1 MKLALGEGSAP
12 VLLRADGVTG
22 GMVKED
28 AMIPYPRIIL
38 RKGREAPLRHGHPWV
53 FSGAVARLDGEPASG
68 DIVLVADSIG
78 RDLGLGFFN
87 TGDIAFRLLTGDSAA
102 RIDAGFWRRRIDR
115 AAALRK
121 RVVPP
126 ETDAYRLINA
136 EGDGMPGLVVD
147 RYGNFLVFGIGTAGM
162 EKWRETLIGHLSDV
176 TGSAGI
182 YERSEGRS
190 RQIEGMSN
198 RIGPAA
204 GEVPAMTE
212 ITENGLRFEVDLIS
226 GQKTGFFLDQ
236 RGNREITG
244 ALSRGA
250 AVLNAF
256 SYTGAFSV
264 YAARGGAKRV
274 VSVDASA
281 AANEI
286 ACTNLARNGCSP
298 DQHPILTHNCF
309 EYLRE
314 TEEVFD
320 LIILD
325 PPAFA
330 KSRKDVERSAR
341 GYKEIN
347 LQAAKRLR
355 EGGMLATFSCSNP
368 VSLELFEKI
377 VLAAVRDA
385 GKTAQLLR
393 PLGAGPD
400 HPVNLAHPEGRYLK
414 GLLLC
419 LTEK

>member
-1 MKLALGEGSAP
+1 VNAQRRFLFGRGAIRLALASRMI
-12 VLLRADGVTG
+12 VIR
-22 GMVKED
+22 D
-28 AMIPYPRIIL
+28 ATMSYPRIIL

-53 FSGAVARLDGEPASG
+53 FSGAVATVEGDPAPG
-68 DIVLVADSIG
+68 DIVLATDSIG
-78 RDLGLGFFN
+78 RGLGLGFFN
-87 TGDIAFRLLTGDSAA
+87 TGDIAFRLLTADSAS
-102 RIDAGFWRRRIDR
+102 RIDADFWRRRIDQ
-115 AAALRK
+115 AIALRK
-121 RVVPP
+121 KVVPP

-147 RYGNFLVFGIGTAGM
+147 RYGSFLVFSIGTAGI
-162 EKWRETLIGHLSDV
+162 EKWREILVGHLSAAV
-176 TGSAGI
+176 GSVGI

-190 RQIEGMSN
+190 RQLEGMPN
-198 RIGPAA
+198 RIGPVA
-204 GEVPAMTE
+204 GEVPATAE
-212 ITENGLRFEVDLIS
+212 IVENGLRFEVDLMT

-236 RGNREITG
+236 RGNREIIG
-244 ALSRGA
+244 ALSREA
-250 AVLNAF
+250 TVLNAF

-286 ACTNLARNGCSP
+286 ASGNLVRNGFSP
-298 DQHPILTHNCF
+298 ERHPILTANCF

-330 KSRKDVERSAR
+330 KSRKDVERSAK

-347 LQAAKRLR
+347 LQAARRLC
-355 EGGMLATFSCSNP
+355 EGGILATFSCSNP
-368 VSLELFEKI
+368 VSVELFEKI
-377 VLAAVRDA
+377 VLGAVQDA

-400 HPVNLAHPEGRYLK
+400 HPVNLAHPEGLYLK

-419 LTEK
+419 LTAK

>member
-1 MKLALGEGSAP
+1 
-12 VLLRADGVTG
+12 
-22 GMVKED
+22 
-28 AMIPYPRIIL
+28 MIGYPRIML

-53 FSGAVARLDGEPASG
+53 FSGAVARLEGDPAPG
-68 DIVLVADSIG
+68 DIILATDSIG
-78 RDLGLGFFN
+78 RGLGLGFFN
-87 TGDIAFRLLTGDSAA
+87 TGDIAFRLLTGDASA
-102 RIDAGFWRRRIDR
+102 RIDADFWRRRIDR
-115 AAALRK
+115 AAALRN

-147 RYGNFLVFGIGTAGM
+147 RYGDFLVFSIGTAGM
-162 EKWRETLIGHLSDV
+162 EKWREVLIGHLCDAV
-176 TGSAGI
+176 GAVGI

-204 GEVPAMTE
+204 GDVPATVE
-212 ITENGLRFEVDLIS
+212 IAENGLRFEVDLVA

-236 RGNREITG
+236 RGNRELIG
-244 ALSRGA
+244 PLSRGA

-281 AANEI
+281 AANES
-286 ACTNLARNGCSP
+286 AGRNLARNGFST
-298 DQHPILTHNCF
+298 DQHPVLTDNCF

-314 TEEVFD
+314 TKEVFD

-330 KSRKDVERSAR
+330 KSRKDVDRSAR

-355 EGGMLATFSCSNP
+355 EGGLLATFSCSNP
-368 VSLELFEKI
+368 VSMEWFEKI
-377 VLAAVRDA
+377 VQGAVQDA

-393 PLGAGPD
+393 PLGAGAD

-419 LTEK
+419 LTRK